1 MRVLITGGTG
11 FIGYHLIREIL
22 DKEWQIRCLV
32 RKSSIIPEEFI
43 GKVEFITGDITDKT
57 SLKGI
62 VDNIDIVIHMAGLI
76 KASNF
81 KSFKKVNTEG
91 TINLINAIPPETQSA
106 IKFIFISS
114 MAACGP
120 SRNREPLSE
129 DHPPTPISHYGRS
142 KLLAEEAVTN
152 SSLDYRII
160 RPAAVYGP
168 GDKETLSFFRLAANH
183 INPRIGF
190 RKRYLSLIHV
200 KDLISLIF
208 KTALSNRNN
217 QIYNATDCSDGYS
230 WNKIIEKASENLDSW
245 LVPLY
250 VPKSFVAIAAYSATL
265 WSKISND
272 RTIFNIDKFKEL
284 KQQYW
289 LLSSAKA
296 RAQLGFTP
304 AYDLQKGFSETAQW
318 YKKKGWI

>member
-1 MRVLITGGTG
+1 MRALITGGTG
-11 FIGYHLIREIL
+11 FIGYHLIRDL
-22 DKEWQIRCLV
+22 LAKEWQIRCLV
-32 RKSSIIPEEFI
+32 RKTSTIPEEFI

-62 VDNIDIVIHMAGLI
+62 IDNIDLVIHMAGLI

-91 TINLINAIPPETQSA
+91 TVNLINTIPPEKRSS

-120 SRNREPLSE
+120 SRNRQPLSE
-129 DHPPTPISHYGRS
+129 DQPPTPISHYGQS
-142 KLLAEEAVTN
+142 KLLAEQAVRK

-168 GDKETLSFFRLAANH
+168 GDRETLSFFRLAAKH

-208 KTALSNRNN
+208 KAALSDKKN
-217 QIYNATDCSDGYS
+217 QIYNATDCTNGYS
-230 WNKIIEKASENLDSW
+230 WNKIIKKASDNLDSW

-250 VPKSFVAIAAYSATL
+250 IPKSFVAIAAYSATL
-265 WSKISND
+265 WSKISNNS
-272 RTIFNIDKFKEL
+272 TIFNVDKFNEM

-296 RAQLGFTP
+296 QDQLDFSP

-318 YKKKGWI
+318 YQEKGWI